1 MAISSILVFMQWLV
15 KASNYKQRLEIT
27 QFWKSQ

>member
-1 MAISSILVFMQWLV
+1 MQWLV